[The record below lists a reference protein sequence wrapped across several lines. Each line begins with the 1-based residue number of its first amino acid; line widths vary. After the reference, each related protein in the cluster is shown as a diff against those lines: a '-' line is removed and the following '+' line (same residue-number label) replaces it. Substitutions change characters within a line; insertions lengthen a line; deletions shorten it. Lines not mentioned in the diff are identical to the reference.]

1 MAIRNRDDAV
11 EVEERVERIFGASTT
26 GRAGEIRGLF
36 AEVLD
41 FEPDFGDVSL
51 AGASGTE
58 QLPASAERVAVLDDV
73 YVLHVALSTDET
85 DRVRKR
91 EADATARLI
100 GDQLGDELLL
110 VFTNT
115 SASQLH
121 FVHPSFKTA
130 RPTLRRIIVERDLPH
145 RTAVQQVSSIYWNF
159 RESDSIRAA
168 LEEAFDVEPVT
179 REFFREY
186 KRKFDAVNER
196 VTGFGTGD
204 EEVEARRMFVQT
216 LFNRLMFVYFL
227 QRKGWLEFQGD
238 NDYLNALW
246 EDYRANEDQTNFY
259 KDRLLPL
266 FFEGLNNPQAP
277 ESRSN
282 NPELYS
288 VIGAPPFLNGGLFD
302 ETDLDGRSDLDV
314 PDDAIG
320 PILSDLFGRFNFT
333 IMESTPFD
341 IEVAVD
347 PEMLGKVFEEL
358 VTGRNESGAY
368 YTPRSVVSFMCRE
381 VLKGYLE
388 GQDTGLSTEA
398 IGAFVDDRDTSG
410 IPLPIAHRV
419 SQALDDV
426 TVVDPACGSGAYL
439 LGMLQELVDLQTAL
453 YSEQLRT
460 SARDMY
466 DLKLHIIQ
474 RNLYGAD
481 IDEFAVNIAMLRL
494 WLSLAIEY
502 EGDDPDPLPNLDFKI
517 VQGDSLLGPDPDLD
531 SYGDLFRHQVHTVA
545 ERLADLKKQH
555 IEATGS
561 AKDAL
566 RKDIE
571 TVHADLA
578 AALADS
584 PASEDAVD
592 WRVEFAEV
600 FDRGGFDIALAN
612 PPYIQLQKDGGKLG
626 NLYKDVGYETFVR
639 TGDVYQLF
647 FERGCQLLRSS
658 YGLLAYITSN
668 SWLRAKYGERLRRY
682 FSDNYTPMSLLD
694 LGKDVFDSAIVDSSV
709 LLLRSGGANGA
720 FRAVDMDKAPDSNFP
735 PEDRLWGQVRPSGE
749 TPWSILSPPE
759 QSAMDKM
766 LAIGTP
772 LRDWD
777 VSIYRGILTGYNKAF
792 IIDTPTRDR
801 LVKQNPGSHEIV
813 KPLLRGQDIKRFRA
827 KWAGKWLIA
836 TLPALDL
843 DIDDYPAVRDYLM
856 SFGKDR
862 LEQSGKRLPGG
873 GRSRKR
879 TQHAWFELQDTIAYH
894 KEFCRERLFWMDMS
908 PTGRFAYSD
917 REEYCNDKGFIMTG
931 RSLKYLCAILNSTL
945 ITWLMRHTALTTGMG
960 LMQWKKFS
968 IERLPIPM
976 IATAKQVPFV
986 RLVDEILEEK
996 DSNPDADTSHLEWQI
1011 DRLVYDLYGLTEE
1024 EDTAIERALGL
1035 IHATDEEEDAAM
1047 LKWMLE
1053 ANTDA
1058 PNEFVSE
1065 EAVMATLRD
1074 LDGD

>member
-91 EADATARLI
+91 EADAAARLI
-100 GDQLGDELLL
+100 GDQLGDDLLL

-121 FVHPSFKTA
+121 FIHPSFKTA
-130 RPTLRRIIVERDLPH
+130 RPTLRRIVVERDLPH

-186 KRKFDAVNER
+186 KRKFDAVNDR
-196 VTGFGTGD
+196 VAGFGQGD
-204 EEVEARRMFVQT
+204 EEDKVKQMFVQT

-302 ETDLDGRSDLDV
+302 QTDLDGRTGLGV

-333 IMESTPFD
+333 VMESTPFD

-358 VTGRNESGAY
+358 VTERNESGAY
-368 YTPRSVVSFMCRE
+368 YTPRPVVSFMCRE

-410 IPLPIAHRV
+410 IPLPTAHRV

-545 ERLADLKKQH
+545 ERLTDLKRQH
-555 IEATGS
+555 IEAVGA
-561 AKDAL
+561 AKDSL
-566 RKDIE
+566 REDIE
-571 TVHADLA
+571 KVHYDLA

-827 KWAGKWLIA
+827 KWAGKWLID
-836 TLPALDL
+836 THNGHGDTPA
-843 DIDDYPAVRDYLM
+843 IAVEDYPAVKVYLD
-856 SFGKDR
+856 SFFPQLERRHDKGKTPYNLR
-862 LEQSGKRLPGG
+862 NC
-873 GRSRKR
+873 
-879 TQHAWFELQDTIAYH
+879 AYH
-894 KEFCRERLFWMDMS
+894 EDFSNEKLFWMDMS
-908 PTGRFAYSD
+908 PEGRFAYSD
-917 REEYCNDKGFIMTG
+917 TEEYCNNKGFLLTG
-931 RSLKYLCAILNSTL
+931 SSLKYLCSILNSTL
-945 ITWLMRHTALTTGMG
+945 ITWVMRQTARTTGVG
-960 LMQWKKFS
+960 LIQWEKFS
-968 IERLPIPM
+968 VERVPIPQ
-976 IATAKQVPFV
+976 IPTADQQPFV
-986 RLVDEILEEK
+986 QLLDAILEEK
-996 DSNPDADTSHLEWQI
+996 ASNPDADTSHLEWQI
-1011 DRLVYDLYGLTEE
+1011 DRLVYDLYGLTDE
-1024 EDTAIERALGL
+1024 EDTAIERGLGL

-1053 ANTDA
+1053 ASTDA

>member
-1 MAIRNRDDAV
+1 MAIRNREDAF
-11 EVEERVERIFGASTT
+11 EIEERVERIFGASTAD
-26 GRAGEIRGLF
+26 RAGEIRGLF

-51 AGASGTE
+51 VGTSGTV
-58 QLPASAERVAVLDDV
+58 QLPLSAERVAVLDDV
-73 YVLHVALSTDET
+73 YVLHVGLNTDET

-91 EADATARLI
+91 EADAAARLI
-100 GDQLGDELLL
+100 GDQLGDDLLL

-121 FVHPSFKTA
+121 FIHPSFKTA

-159 RESDSIRAA
+159 RESDSIRVA
-168 LEEAFDVEPVT
+168 LEDAFDVEPVT

-186 KRKFDAVNER
+186 KRKFDAVNDR
-196 VTGFGTGD
+196 VAGFGQSA
-204 EEVEARRMFVQT
+204 EEDKVKQMFVQT

-246 EDYRANEDQTNFY
+246 EDYQASEDQTNFY
-259 KDRLLPL
+259 QDRLIPL
-266 FFEGLNNPQAP
+266 FFEGLNNPQSQ

-302 ETDLDGRSDLDV
+302 ETDLDARTGLGV

-320 PILSDLFGRFNFT
+320 PILTELFGRFIFT
-333 IMESTPFD
+333 VMESTPFD

-358 VTGRNESGAY
+358 VTERNESGAY
-368 YTPRSVVSFMCRE
+368 YTPRPVVSFMCRE
-381 VLKGYLE
+381 ALKGYLE
-388 GQDTGLSTEA
+388 GQDTSLSAEA
-398 IGAFVDDRDTSG
+398 IGAFVDDRDTTG
-410 IPLPIAHRV
+410 IPLPTAHRV

-517 VQGDSLLGPDPDLD
+517 VQGDSLLGPDPDLA

-545 ERLADLKKQH
+545 ERLTDLKRQH
-555 IEATGS
+555 IEAVGA
-561 AKDAL
+561 AKDSL
-566 RKDIE
+566 REDIE
-571 TVHADLA
+571 TVHDDLA

-584 PASEDAVD
+584 SASEEAVD

-600 FDRGGFDIALAN
+600 FDQGGFDIALAN
-612 PPYIQLQKDGGKLG
+612 PPYIRLQKDEGKLG

-668 SWLRAKYGERLRRY
+668 SWLRAKYGERLRGY
-682 FSDNYTPMSLLD
+682 FSDNYTPLSLLD

-720 FRAVDMDKAPDSNFP
+720 FRAVDMDRVPNSDFP
-735 PEDRLWGQVRPSGE
+735 PDDRLWGRVRPSGE

-759 QSAMDKM
+759 QRAMDKM
-766 LAIGTP
+766 VAVGIP
-772 LRDWD
+772 LKQWD
-777 VSIYRGILTGYNKAF
+777 VRINSGIKTGYNKAF
-792 IIDTPTRDR
+792 IIDTQTMEELIEQD
-801 LVKQNPGSHEIV
+801 PGSEEII
-813 KPLLRGQDIKRFRA
+813 KPLLRGKDIQRYRA
-827 KWAGKWLIA
+827 QWTDKWLIDSHNGYGNV
-836 TLPALDL
+836 PA
-843 DIDDYPAVRDYLM
+843 IEIEDYPAVKIYLDT
-856 SFGKDR
+856 FFPQLERRQDKGKTPYNLR
-862 LEQSGKRLPGG
+862 NC
-873 GRSRKR
+873 
-879 TQHAWFELQDTIAYH
+879 AYH
-894 KEFCRERLFWMDMS
+894 RDFEEEKLFWMDL
-908 PTGRFAYSD
+908 TDRGRFSYSD
-917 REEYCNDKGFIMTG
+917 SEMCCINTAYMMTG
-931 RSLKYLCAILNSTL
+931 SPVKFLCAILNSAL
-945 ITWLMRHTALTTGMG
+945 SSWFMRNTASTSGMG
-960 LMQWKKFS
+960 VTRWFS
-968 IERLPIPM
+968 VFVEEIPIPH
-976 IATAKQVPFV
+976 ISIDQQRPFV
-986 RLVDEILEEK
+986 RLVDEILEAK
-996 DSNPDADTSHLEWQI
+996 ASDPDADTSHLEWEI
-1011 DRLVYDLYGLTEE
+1011 DRLVYDLYGLTDE
-1024 EDTAIERALGL
+1024 EDTAIERGLGL

-1053 ANTDA
+1053 VSTDA

>member
-91 EADATARLI
+91 EADAAARLI

-145 RTAVQQVSSIYWNF
+145 RTAVQQVSIIYWNF

-186 KRKFDAVNER
+186 KRIFDAVNER
-196 VTGFGTGD
+196 VTGFGQGD
-204 EEVEARRMFVQT
+204 EEDKAKQMFVQT
-216 LFNRLMFVYFL
+216 LFNRLMFIYFL

-246 EDYRANEDQTNFY
+246 KDYRASEDQTNFY

-266 FFEGLNNPQAP
+266 FFEGLNNPQSR
-277 ESRSN
+277 ESRSI

-288 VIGAPPFLNGGLFD
+288 VIGEPPFLNGGLFD
-302 ETDLDGRSDLDV
+302 EIDLDRRSDLDV

-333 IMESTPFD
+333 VMESTPFD

-358 VTGRNESGAY
+358 VTGRNDSGAY
-368 YTPRSVVSFMCRE
+368 YTPRPVVSFMCRE
-381 VLKGYLE
+381 ALKGYLE
-388 GQDTGLSTEA
+388 GQDTGLSTED

-410 IPLPIAHRV
+410 IPLPTAHRV

-545 ERLADLKKQH
+545 ERLTDLKRQH
-555 IEATGS
+555 IEAVGA
-561 AKDAL
+561 AKDSL
-566 RKDIE
+566 REDIE
-571 TVHADLA
+571 KVHDDLA

-584 PASEDAVD
+584 PASEEAVD

-682 FSDNYTPMSLLD
+682 FSDNYTPLSLLD

-720 FRAVDMDKAPDSNFP
+720 FRAVDMDRVSNSDFP
-735 PEDRLWGQVRPSGE
+735 PDERHWGRVRPSGE

-772 LRDWD
+772 IRDWD

-792 IIDTPTRDR
+792 IIDTRTRQE
-801 LVKQNPGSHEIV
+801 LVEQDPSSDEII
-813 KPLLRGQDIKRFRA
+813 KPVLRGRDIQRYRA
-827 KWAGKWLIA
+827 QWAGKWLIA
-836 TLPALDL
+836 TLPSLDL
-843 DIDDYPAVRDYLM
+843 DIGDYPAVRDYLM

-879 TQHAWFELQDTIAYH
+879 TQHSWFELQDTIGYH
-894 KEFCRERLFWMDMS
+894 EEFSKEKLLWMDL
-908 PTGRFAYSD
+908 TEQGRFSYSD
-917 REEYCNDKGFIMTG
+917 SEIFSVNTVYMMTG
-931 RSLKYLCAILNSTL
+931 SSMKFLCAVLNSAL
-945 ITWLMRHTALTTGMG
+945 SSWFMRHTASTSGMG
-960 LMQWKKFS
+960 VTRWFS
-968 IERLPIPM
+968 VFVEEIPIPH
-976 IATAKQVPFV
+976 ISVDQQRPFV
-986 RLVDEILEEK
+986 RLVDEILEAKAAVPE
-996 DSNPDADTSHLEWQI
+996 ADTSHLEWEI

-1024 EDTAIERALGL
+1024 EDTAVERSLGL

-1053 ANTDA
+1053 TSTDA
-1058 PNEFVSE
+1058 SNEFVTE

>member
-91 EADATARLI
+91 EADAAARLI

-186 KRKFDAVNER
+186 KRIFDAANDR
-196 VTGFGTGD
+196 VTGFGQGD
-204 EEVEARRMFVQT
+204 EEDKAKQMFVQT
-216 LFNRLMFVYFL
+216 LFNRLMFIYFL

-246 EDYRANEDQTNFY
+246 KDYRASEDQTNFY
-259 KDRLLPL
+259 EDRLVPL
-266 FFEGLNNPQAP
+266 FFEGLNNPQSP

-282 NPELYS
+282 DPELYS

-333 IMESTPFD
+333 VMESTPFD

-358 VTGRNESGAY
+358 VIERNESGAY
-368 YTPRSVVSFMCRE
+368 YTPRPVVSFMSRE
-381 VLKGYLE
+381 ALKGYLE

-398 IGAFVDDRDTSG
+398 IGAFVDDRDTTG
-410 IPLPIAHRV
+410 IPLPTAHRV

-545 ERLADLKKQH
+545 ERLTDLKRQH
-555 IEATGS
+555 IEAVGA
-561 AKDAL
+561 AKDSL
-566 RKDIE
+566 REDIE
-571 TVHADLA
+571 KVHDDLA

-584 PASEDAVD
+584 PASEEAVD

-801 LVKQNPGSHEIV
+801 LVKQNPGSHEII

-908 PTGRFAYSD
+908 PQGRFAYSD
-917 REEYCNDKGFIMTG
+917 TEEYCNNKGFLLTG
-931 RSLKYLCAILNSTL
+931 SSLKYLCSILNSTL
-945 ITWLMRHTALTTGMG
+945 ITWVMRQTARTTGVG
-960 LMQWKKFS
+960 LIQWEKFS
-968 IERLPIPM
+968 VERVPIPQ
-976 IATAKQVPFV
+976 IPTADQQPFV
-986 RLVDEILEEK
+986 QLLDAILEEK
-996 DSNPDADTSHLEWQI
+996 ASNPDADTSHLEWQI
-1011 DRLVYDLYGLTEE
+1011 DRLVYDLYGLTDE
-1024 EDTAIERALGL
+1024 EDTAIERGLGL

-1053 ANTDA
+1053 ASTDA